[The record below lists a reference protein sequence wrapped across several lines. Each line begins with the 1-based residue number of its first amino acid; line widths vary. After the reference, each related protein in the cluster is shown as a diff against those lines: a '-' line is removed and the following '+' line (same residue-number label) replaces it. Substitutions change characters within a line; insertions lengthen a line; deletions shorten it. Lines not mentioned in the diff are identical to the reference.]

1 MRESEPLSGWVR
13 KCNSIHDRFCF
24 PKGVCCET
32 GRGDQV
38 TRLELNKNPFMC
50 NKSTRQHE
58 FGEFRKKDTFCK
70 VWQMNS
76 IYFYT
81 EKTLA
86 VCKVKLCCSLQTCKL
101 CFTNT
106 HRSQLLDPVFNYIW
120 TNISRNEQTILSERI
135 NFLKRVSIVN
145 LFWSSHHQ
153 TSGFQLLHLPYV
165 IFFKFFYLYLFI
177 YLLSHGFWNHQHLFK
192 NLN

>member
-1 MRESEPLSGWVR
+1 MLESEPLSGWVR

-38 TRLELNKNPFMC
+38 TRLELNKTPSCAINRHVSMSLA
-50 NKSTRQHE
+50 NSEKKTLSVKSD
-58 FGEFRKKDTFCK
+58 K
-70 VWQMNS
+70 WIPS
-76 IYFYT
+76 IF
-81 EKTLA
+81 TLA

-135 NFLKRVSIVN
+135 SFLKRVSIVN

-153 TSGFQLLHLPYV
+153 TSGFQLLHSPYV